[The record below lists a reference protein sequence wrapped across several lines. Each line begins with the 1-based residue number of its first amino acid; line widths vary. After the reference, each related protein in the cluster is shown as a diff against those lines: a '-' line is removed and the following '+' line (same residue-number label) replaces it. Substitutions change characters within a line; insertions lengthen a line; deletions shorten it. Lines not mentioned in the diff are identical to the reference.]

1 MSIGNTVKID
11 RAWKLAQDKALTS
24 VTKEY
29 FEEEQP
35 SGRIVHAGDVW
46 KQNIPSDPAQAVTAN
61 VAQHYSELVLEE
73 DVTVAGKKAWIAR
86 SGGTRLTDW
95 ISPRFGQGFT
105 IQLFDQAGNRI
116 YTTDPCNWVFDYKAG
131 ILFLENS
138 HQSATGFK
146 ISGYRY
152 IGSKGVG
159 GDPQDIQQVYD
170 AGTKDGVVVL
180 DVNGSL
186 EIRAADNTTLLQIDA
201 TDKRVTLRDPIIE
214 GTAIKIETV
223 DTEVHDNILTLNKQA
238 SGQTPPSSFISG
250 VEIDRGGTNSK
261 PTIRWNNQS
270 KKWEVSLDDATFHDL
285 VIADQL
291 PDSVARKYVE
301 SVSVPT
307 MSVAI
312 TNVGEK
318 VNVPGCTL
326 QIYEMATGQLEEVD
340 AEIRWSPDW
349 GTVNVN
355 FEEPF
360 QGVIVITG

>member
-1 MSIGNTVKID
+1 MPIGNTVKID

-35 SGRIVHAGDVW
+35 SGRIVHSGDVW
-46 KQNIPSDPAQAVTAN
+46 KATIPTDPAQAVAQS
-61 VAQHYSELVLEE
+61 VAQQYAQLVLEE

-116 YTTDPCNWVFDYKAG
+116 FTTDGCNWVFDYKAG

-138 HQSATGFK
+138 HPSATGFK

-152 IGSKGVG
+152 VGAKGVG
-159 GDPQDIQQVYD
+159 GDPQNFQQVYD
-170 AGTKDGVVVL
+170 AGDSDAVVVL
-180 DVNGSL
+180 DSGGSL
-186 EIRAADNTTLLQIDA
+186 EVRSSDNTRLLQIDA
-201 TDKRVTLRDPIIE
+201 ADKRVTLRDPIIE
-214 GTAIKIETV
+214 GTAVKIETV
-223 DTEVHDNILTLNKQA
+223 DTEVRDNLLTLNKQE
-238 SGQTPPSSFISG
+238 SGQTPPSTFTSG
-250 VEIDRGGTNSK
+250 IEIDRGGTNSK
-261 PTIRWNNQS
+261 PTIRWNNQT

-285 VIADQL
+285 VVSDQL
-291 PDSVARKYVE
+291 PTSVAKKYVE

-307 MSVAI
+307 LSVAI
-312 TNVGEK
+312 TNVGQK

-326 QIYEMATGQLEEVD
+326 QIYELATGQLEDVEAEV
-340 AEIRWSPDW
+340 RWSPDW
-349 GTVNVN
+349 GTVNIG

-360 QGVIVITG
+360 VGAIVITG